1 MIVTRIARTTLLT
14 LIGMIAALATV
25 KLVGTSALPEDVAYI
40 IAAVCGG
47 AAVGFA
53 MRTQRN

>member
-1 MIVTRIARTTLLT
+1 MIATRILRTTLLT

-25 KLVGTSALPEDVAYI
+25 KLAASSAMPEDVAYI
-40 IAAVCGG
+40 IAAICGG

>member
-1 MIVTRIARTTLLT
+1 MIVTRVAKTTLLT

-25 KLVGTSALPEDVAYI
+25 KLAGTSALPEDIAYV

-47 AAVGFA
+47 GAVGFA
-53 MRTQRN
+53 MRMQRN